1 MHAFWTVIGTL
12 LRFGGNLITLPLV
25 LSKFSKPEMGLYFSF
40 LAVSSA
46 AFLLD
51 FGFASTITRNV
62 SYAFG
67 GAEKL
72 SSHGMPQLASSGKP
86 NWLLVQNLRISVSRF
101 YYLLGLAAFLV
112 LVIIGGYYIHGL
124 LLKSGLDNQ
133 NLFCWFFYSACVSY
147 SFAISCWQHIIMGL
161 GELEK
166 FAKIQV
172 IAYLCGVIILF
183 ISITIGLGL
192 WSYGLSA
199 LCSAMVCHVLY
210 KNVYCKKIIHDGDG
224 SSSEPA
230 DFDSEI
236 IKALWPMAWRQG
248 LVMVGTLLIQKSNTL
263 ICSSRIDLETTAQ
276 YGLTLSVLTILFQVG
291 FIPMTFS
298 WPEICRLRV
307 QNKIQEI
314 RNLFFP
320 RLAFSIILS
329 LLGIVFLAFLGNCI
343 LQFLNSNTYL
353 LSAPLL
359 TILALIL
366 LLEYHYSQYG
376 SLVLTNNE
384 NPFVVSNLVTGISI
398 VLISYFSV
406 NTFGLASLI
415 FSQGIVQLAWSNW
428 WVVLQGLKTL
438 QVK

>member
-1 MHAFWTVIGTL
+1 MHAFWSVIGTI
-12 LRFGGNLITLPLV
+12 LRFGGSLITLPLV
-25 LSKFSKPEMGLYFSF
+25 LTKFSKPEMGLYFSF
-40 LAVSSA
+40 LAVSSIA
-46 AFLLD
+46 HLLD
-51 FGFASTITRNV
+51 FGFSSTITRNV

-72 SSHGMPQLASSGKP
+72 SSQGMPGLAESGRP
-86 NWLLVQNLRISVSRF
+86 NWALVQKLRISIARF
-101 YYLLGLAAFLV
+101 YHWLGLASFL
-112 LVIIGGYYIHGL
+112 LLAIIGGYYIHGL

-199 LCSAMVCHVLY
+199 LCSAMACHVLY

-224 SSSEPA
+224 SSSVPA
-230 DFDSEI
+230 EFDSEI

-248 LVMVGTLLIQKSNTL
+248 LVLIGTFLIQKSNTL
-263 ICSSRIDLETTAQ
+263 VCSSQIDLASTAQ
-276 YGLTLSVLTILFQVG
+276 YGLTLNVLTILFQIA

-307 QNKIQEI
+307 QNKIREI
-314 RNLFFP
+314 RKLFFP
-320 RLAFSIILS
+320 RVAFSIVLS
-329 LLGIVFLAFLGNCI
+329 LMGIVFIALTGNWILGFI
-343 LQFLNSNTYL
+343 QSNTNL
-353 LSAPLL
+353 LSVPLFSL
-359 TILALIL
+359 LALVL
-366 LLEYHYSQYG
+366 LLENHHSQYG
-376 SLVLTNNE
+376 VLVLTSNE
-384 NPFVVSNLVTGISI
+384 NPFVVSNLVSGVLI

-406 NTFGLASLI
+406 SRFGIAALI
-415 FSQGIVQLAWSNW
+415 LSQGLVQLSWNNW
-428 WVVLQGLKTL
+428 WVVLQGFRTL
-438 QVK
+438 RM